1 MTTPTP
7 PIQIRLPTLTEQT
20 SQPFINHIVHLVNE
34 AYASTESNLYKPGKL
49 RTNVPE
55 VQSWLETKTLY
66 LAFTSDSA
74 YPIGSVRTYKIDA
87 TVSDVGILTVHRD
100 ARALGL
106 GRKLVAH
113 AEMVAVEGGARMA
126 RLEMLVPKV
135 SGISEDKSYL
145 NRWYRS
151 LGYEEVGRVSIAETV
166 PQLVDCFEEEGEFL
180 VMEKGMVG

>member
-1 MTTPTP
+1 MPQ
-7 PIQIRLPTLTEQT
+7 IQIRLPTPTEQT
-20 SQPFINHIVHLVNE
+20 SLPFITHIVHQVNE

-49 RTNVPE
+49 RTNATE

-66 LAFTSDSA
+66 LAFTPDSP

-113 AEMVAVEGGARMA
+113 AEMVAIEQGARTA

-135 SGISEDKSYL
+135 LGTGETRSYL

-151 LGYEEVGRVSIAETV
+151 LGYEEVGRVSIAEIV
-166 PQLVDCFEEEGEFL
+166 PQLVDSFEEEGEFL
-180 VMEKGMVG
+180 VMEKELVE